1 MSCTANLD
9 AMDLPVH
16 KIRSGEQWGALKPTQ
31 RFFRRLARE
40 AGVDSGEI
48 VYVGDRVDHDI
59 LPALQAGVRA
69 VLIRRGPWGHIH
81 SAWPDAARADAV
93 IGSLRALL

>member
-1 MSCTANLD
+1 MG
-9 AMDLPVH
+9 LPVD
-16 KIRSGEQWGALKPTQ
+16 KIRCGEQWGARKPTH
-31 RFFRRLARE
+31 RFFRRLIRD
-40 AGVDSGEI
+40 AGVDAADI

-59 LPALQAGVRA
+59 LPALEAGMRA
-69 VLIRRGPWGHIH
+69 VLVRRGPWGHVH